1 MSRSLRVQETG
12 DAMMLHSQADG
23 CLDLDGAGISLPAGI
38 RTAVIERARFSWVGP
53 LPVRVMMDGQDDDFE
68 SDFDDD
74 FDDDF
79 YDDDIDDLDEAEVE
93 VEVEEDD
100 FDSLDDLDDDV
111 DDFDDEV

>member
-1 MSRSLRVQETG
+1 LSRSLRVQETG

-38 RTAVIERARFSWVGP
+38 LAAVIERARCSWVGS

-74 FDDDF
+74 L
-79 YDDDIDDLDEAEVE
+79 DDL

-100 FDSLDDLDDDV
+100 FDSLDDLDDDL